1 MTNILQPW
9 LLAATSI
16 LDWLFG
22 LAVGI
27 ALGLTG
33 GGGMLAVPAL
43 VVGLGYSLQ
52 EAVPVAL
59 VSICIAASMG
69 ALDGFRQ
76 RLVRYKAA
84 IVMAAT
90 GIACA
95 PLGIW
100 LAQSLPVE
108 LLTYAFA
115 VLLALVSLKML
126 FQSSIDR
133 SSVVKGENTR
143 KVCRINPDTGRFLWN
158 RNSFAAFSGIGG
170 VSGVCSGM
178 LGVGGGFLIVPS
190 LHQSSDLSIA
200 STVAT
205 SLATVALVSG
215 GTAALIFLQGVGITA
230 DSAFFILSVV
240 GGMLL
245 ARSCSGLLSD
255 LYLHVGFASIATIA
269 AGVMIYQQSQVGGM

>member
-1 MTNILQPW
+1 MTNILQTW
-9 LLAATSI
+9 LFATTSI

-22 LAVGI
+22 LGVGI

-59 VSICIAASMG
+59 VAICIAASLG
-69 ALDGFRQ
+69 ALDGLKQ
-76 RLVRYKAA
+76 QLVRYKAA

-90 GIACA
+90 GVACA

-100 LAQSLPVE
+100 LAQTLPVE

-126 FQSSIDR
+126 FQSATDR
-133 SSVVKGENTR
+133 SSIVKGNNTK
-143 KVCRINPDTGRFLWN
+143 KVCKINPETGRFLWN

-178 LGVGGGFLIVPS
+178 LGVGGGVVIVPS
-190 LHQSSDLSIA
+190 LRQSSDLSIA

-215 GTAALIFLQGVGITA
+215 GTASLIFLQGVGISA
-230 DSAFFILSVV
+230 NSAFFILAVV

-245 ARSCSGLLSD
+245 ARSCSAWLSD